1 MAVYHLEEQPVEL
14 YETSEG
20 ITVQLMDRRPQKFT
34 HLIFTHDRLVF
45 EQNGQRHEVRILY
58 DGTEVQVSNETG
70 SFLIR
75 VENGEEAFLSKTSD
89 AGSGAYEIRAPMPGV
104 VAEVLKETGTQVKV
118 GDPIIIIETM
128 KLLQKINAP
137 CDGELSAIYFRVGD
151 SIEKYTLLAKFTP
164 KELQE

>member
-1 MAVYHLEEQPVEL
+1 
-14 YETSEG
+14 
-20 ITVQLMDRRPQKFT
+20 MDRRPQRST

-137 CDGELSAIYFRVGD
+137 CDGELSAIYSRVGD